1 MGKIRFF
8 FFLFLFS
15 LRCHRQSITRTL
27 TKKTTHNTQSQ
38 SVQMQRRETPLGT
51 RHIHLSGVC
60 SLPSSVFFFFGSE
73 NKKWDK
79 LTNPTVKGEVMA
91 PRPHKPIEPVQVCVQ
106 ENDHVITKTKQKREK
121 NRTNTINKNMRGGG
135 LNVFFLFLPFLW
147 FLFQSVGRT
156 RFSCGFVS
164 NNRFIFKLLFFF
176 F

>member
-1 MGKIRFF
+1 
-8 FFLFLFS
+8 
-15 LRCHRQSITRTL
+15 
-27 TKKTTHNTQSQ
+27 
-38 SVQMQRRETPLGT
+38 
-51 RHIHLSGVC
+51 LSGVC